1 MTDKNS
7 TPKESKPS
15 ILEWIRLRLDWII
28 RFHKFA
34 HIVRFSFW
42 ISLLGSI
49 ALLATDQSIEI
60 LRVIAE
66 DSRHRLLLFSVSVL
80 ILSLMSWYWISQQP
94 MRYGLFRSSSAL
106 AFRCPRAEIPN
117 IKSTRLPRKN
127 E

>member
-7 TPKESKPS
+7 TPKELNPS
-15 ILEWIRLRLDWII
+15 FLERIRSGLDWLI
-28 RFHKFA
+28 RFHKFS

-42 ISLLGSI
+42 ISLVGSI

-80 ILSLMSWYWISQQP
+80 ILSLMSWYWA
-94 MRYGLFRSSSAL
+94 RAL
-106 AFRCPRAEIPN
+106 IYRFAPKELH
-117 IKSTRLPRKN
+117 LPKGN
-127 E
+127 